1 MRGIFAAGVLDVFLE
16 ERFAPFDIALGTSVG
31 ASNMLS
37 FLAGQHGRARR
48 CFLRQMSRPEFIDAR
63 RLLRGGHAVDLD
75 WLWDAITAEDPL
87 DVEAAAKSAVKWAI
101 VATSVATGKPVY
113 ATPTASETLDA
124 LKASCAL
131 PLLYR
136 GEVRWGGEKLVD
148 GGVSDPIAARE
159 AYRRGARKILVIRSR
174 AAGFV
179 KKVGW
184 GTAVGAWM
192 MRREPGLAQAYRDAP
207 ARYEDAVRFLE
218 APPADCAIIHVAP
231 RARLATTRTSQDPAS
246 LERDYQL
253 GRELGRLAIAE
264 WARAPLPTFL
274 APDGAATGGASAA
287 ALA

>member
-16 ERFAPFDIALGTSVG
+16 ERFAPFDLAIGTSVG

-37 FLAGQHGRARR
+37 YLAGQHGRARR

-63 RLLRGGHAVDLD
+63 RILRGGHAVDLD
-75 WLWDAITAEDPL
+75 WLWDTITAEDPL
-87 DVEAAAKSAVKWAI
+87 DVDAAAKSPVEWAI

-113 ATPTASETLDA
+113 AAPCAAETLEA

-159 AYRRGARKILVIRSR
+159 AYRRGARRILVIRSR

-179 KKVGW
+179 KKAGW

-192 MRREPGLAQAYRDAP
+192 TRRDPGLARAIREAP
-207 ARYEDAVRFLE
+207 ARYADAVRFLD
-218 APPADCAIIHVAP
+218 APPAGCEIVHVAP
-231 RARLATTRTSQDPAS
+231 ASRLATTRTSQDAAA
-246 LERDYQL
+246 LERDYDL
-253 GRELGRLAIAE
+253 GRELGKLAIVE
-264 WARAPLPTFL
+264 WSRGAPRH
-274 APDGAATGGASAA
+274 APSAA
-287 ALA
+287 ARASSATA